1 MTSANSRRRTWSIP
15 LTVCGSASVA
25 VNWEQGF
32 FDVEVLNPHNR
43 ILGYQF
49 DVNCGIQ
56 QAVSLVDPLEYMIQ
70 PEHALGGT
78 P

>member
-1 MTSANSRRRTWSIP
+1 MNPYRQRVVP
-15 LTVCGSASVA
+15 LGE

-32 FDVEVLNPHNR
+32 FDVQVLNPHNR

-49 DVNCGIQ
+49 DVSCGIQ

-70 PEHALGGT
+70 PEHALGRQS
-78 P
+78 PSLV